1 MPDNLIVPPPPSLYA
16 TGRRSAARP
25 DLSRPVLVQVAIIMA
40 AFVVGGLAA
49 GLAAATLWTP
59 PTGMVLEDKWYRG
72 LISIDPPAIGQ
83 NIDQGVF
90 AATAWFS
97 VCAIVLGLLV
107 GIAAAVWLNR
117 SELVTLGALMVGGA
131 IGGGLMLLVTSLLSP
146 EDPNGLAKG
155 AADGTV
161 LQDSFQLASPWLI
174 LLVPGSAM
182 LALMVIFL
190 MWAPHPV
197 ADHELDEQ
205 QAGAER

>member
-1 MPDNLIVPPPPSLYA
+1 MPDNLIVPPPPSLYE
-16 TGRRSAARP
+16 TGHHSARP
-25 DLSRPVLVQVAIIMA
+25 DLSRPVLVQVAIIVA
-40 AFVVGGLAA
+40 TFVVGGLVA

-59 PTGMVLEDKWYRG
+59 PTGMVLEGKWYRG
-72 LISIDPPAIGQ
+72 LISIEPPVIGQ
-83 NIDQGVF
+83 NVDQGVF

-107 GIAAAVWLNR
+107 GIAAAVWLIR
-117 SELVTLGALMVGGA
+117 SELVTLAALAVGGA

-146 EDPNGLAKG
+146 EDPNGLAKS

-161 LQDSFQLASPWLI
+161 LQDSFQLASPWLV

-190 MWAPHPV
+190 MWAPRQI
-197 ADHELDEQ
+197 DEHT
-205 QAGAER
+205 GGVKR